1 MRDNKNV
8 IINSPFFLPLK
19 TKQKNN
25 NKNEKTNKQN
35 FHAFGYCFRTLAVI
49 LVSDI
54 FFIFFAG
61 MIGFSCS
68 YTFVPPSDDSWG
80 QKLNNGQWDGP
91 IGMLTR
97 KVPTRTLHAGCS
109 FVVAFV

>member
-1 MRDNKNV
+1 
-8 IINSPFFLPLK
+8 
-19 TKQKNN
+19 
-25 NKNEKTNKQN
+25 
-35 FHAFGYCFRTLAVI
+35 
-49 LVSDI
+49 
-54 FFIFFAG
+54 

-97 KVPTRTLHAGCS
+97 KVPLPEPYVLVVVSLLRSSKISNRTRST
-109 FVVAFV
+109 VAV